1 MSRLTAINELT
12 NTDLEGGEVNY
23 WTAIHMLEAI
33 LDDNE
38 LDVLGRPIV
47 KRDDDIVNGL
57 ESEDR
62 ATVQQ
67 VLDQLRNRLRSLKQK
82 LKTQRA
88 HNSRR
93 ASSGP
98 GPSGL
103 NRRSPIGSPA
113 IPSRFSPKD

>member
-1 MSRLTAINELT
+1 
-12 NTDLEGGEVNY
+12 
-23 WTAIHMLEAI
+23 MLEAI